1 MAVFRVEKNHSYTV
15 MANHHLRDERLSL
28 KSKGLLS
35 LILSLPDD
43 WRISIEGM
51 TQFSSDGK
59 DAIRSA
65 IRELT
70 DAGYITRAQT
80 HSEAGTFSGYDYLVH
95 ETPVASP
102 SSGFPTME
110 KPTTGNPTTE
120 NPTQR
125 NTDILSTNIPP
136 IVPHEV
142 DVGDYN
148 PSVSGAAADSP
159 TPLSAACGGISPRR
173 GESALYTREPLGG
186 GNPSVSLAADTSPDR
201 GGKEGEKGEAA
212 EDDPLRQPAAAT
224 SPGGRGKR
232 RGTAKKAPD
241 YRPDTFARFWAAY
254 PRGEDKQGAIAAWDE
269 LKPDDATLQ
278 AMSRALVRQKA
289 SEEWQRG
296 IGIPYAVRWLRRRRW
311 EDEIKAPAPPPERA
325 GGDLPVWN

>member
-35 LILSLPDD
+35 VILSLPDD

-51 TQFSSDGK
+51 TQFSADGK

-80 HSEAGTFSGYDYLVH
+80 HSEAGTFSGYEYTIH
-95 ETPVASP
+95 ETPAASP

-110 KPTTGNPTTE
+110 KPTTE
-120 NPTQR
+120 KPTQR
-125 NTDILSTNIPP
+125 NTERLSTILPP
-136 IVPHEV
+136 IVPQS
-142 DVGDYN
+142 D
-148 PSVSGAAADSP
+148 AD
-159 TPLSAACGGISPRR
+159 
-173 GESALYTREPLGG
+173 G
-186 GNPSVSLAADTSPDR
+186 GNPSVSLAADTSPVR
-201 GGKEGEKGEAA
+201 GGTEGETGEAQSG
-212 EDDPLRQPAAAT
+212 EPPKR
-224 SPGGRGKR
+224 KR
-232 RGTAKKAPD
+232 RATKSAPD

-311 EDEIKAPAPPPERA
+311 EDEIKAPAPPPESA

>member
-15 MANHHLRDERLSL
+15 MSNHHLRDERLSL

-35 LILSLPDD
+35 VILSLPDD

-51 TQFSSDGK
+51 TQFSADGK

-80 HSEAGTFSGYDYLVH
+80 HSEAGTFSGYDYIVH
-95 ETPVASP
+95 ETPAASP

-110 KPTTGNPTTE
+110 KPTTE
-120 NPTQR
+120 NPTLR
-125 NTDILSTNIPP
+125 NTERLSTNIPP
-136 IVPHEV
+136 IVPHEG
-142 DVGDYN
+142 DVGDGN

-173 GESALYTREPLGG
+173 GESALCTREPQ
-186 GNPSVSLAADTSPDR
+186 S
-201 GGKEGEKGEAA
+201 A
-212 EDDPLRQPAAAT
+212 ETPKR
-224 SPGGRGKR
+224 KR
-232 RGTAKKAPD
+232 RATKSAPD

-311 EDEIKAPAPPPERA
+311 EDEIKAPAPPPESA

>member
-1 MAVFRVEKNHSYTV
+1 MAVFRVEKIHSYTV

-28 KSKGLLS
+28 KTKGLLS

-70 DAGYITRAQT
+70 DAGYITRDQT
-80 HSEAGTFSGYDYLVH
+80 HSEAGTFSGYEYTIH

-110 KPTTGNPTTE
+110 KPTTE
-120 NPTQR
+120 NPTLR
-125 NTDILSTNIPP
+125 NTEELSTDIPP
-136 IVPHEV
+136 IVPHE
-142 DVGDYN
+142 GDGE
-148 PSVSGAAADSP
+148 PPKRTRRRSSKSV
-159 TPLSAACGGISPRR
+159 
-173 GESALYTREPLGG
+173 
-186 GNPSVSLAADTSPDR
+186 
-201 GGKEGEKGEAA
+201 
-212 EDDPLRQPAAAT
+212 
-224 SPGGRGKR
+224 
-232 RGTAKKAPD
+232 PD
-241 YRPDTFARFWAAY
+241 YEPELFERFWAAY
-254 PRGEDKQGAIAAWDE
+254 PRGEDRQGAVAEWDS
-269 LKPDDATLQ
+269 LRPDQETML

-311 EDEIKAPAPPPERA
+311 EDEIKAPAPPPEERR
-325 GGDLPVWN
+325 GDLPVWT

>member
-80 HSEAGTFSGYDYLVH
+80 HSEAGTFSGYDYIVH

-110 KPTTGNPTTE
+110 KPTTE
-120 NPTQR
+120 NPTLR
-125 NTDILSTNIPP
+125 NTDKLSTNIPP
-136 IVPHEV
+136 IVPHEG
-142 DVGDYN
+142 DVGDDN
-148 PSVSGAAADSP
+148 PTVSGAAADSP

-173 GESALYTREPLGG
+173 GESALCTREPQ
-186 GNPSVSLAADTSPDR
+186 S
-201 GGKEGEKGEAA
+201 A
-212 EDDPLRQPAAAT
+212 ETPKR
-224 SPGGRGKR
+224 KR
-232 RGTAKKAPD
+232 RATKSAPD

>member
-80 HSEAGTFSGYDYLVH
+80 HSEAGTFSGYDYIVH

-110 KPTTGNPTTE
+110 NPTTENPTTGNPTTE
-120 NPTQR
+120 NPTLR
-125 NTDILSTNIPP
+125 NTEELSTIIPP
-136 IVPHEV
+136 VVPHEG
-142 DVGDYN
+142 DVGDDN

-173 GESALYTREPLGG
+173 GESALCTREPQ
-186 GNPSVSLAADTSPDR
+186 S
-201 GGKEGEKGEAA
+201 A
-212 EDDPLRQPAAAT
+212 ETPKR
-224 SPGGRGKR
+224 KR
-232 RGTAKKAPD
+232 RATKSAPD

-254 PRGEDKQGAIAAWDE
+254 PRGEDKLGAIAAWDE

>member
-35 LILSLPDD
+35 VILSLPDD

-51 TQFSSDGK
+51 TQFSADGK

-80 HSEAGTFSGYDYLVH
+80 HSEAGTFSGYDYVVH

-120 NPTQR
+120 NPTLR
-125 NTDILSTNIPP
+125 NTERLSTIPP
-136 IVPHEV
+136 IVPQS
-142 DVGDYN
+142 DAD
-148 PSVSGAAADSP
+148 GA
-159 TPLSAACGGISPRR
+159 
-173 GESALYTREPLGG
+173 
-186 GNPSVSLAADTSPDR
+186 NPSVSLAADTSPVR
-201 GGKEGEKGEAA
+201 GGKEGEKGEAG
-212 EDDPLRQPAAAT
+212 E
-224 SPGGRGKR
+224 RGDVSDSDTPPKRKR
-232 RGTAKKAPD
+232 RRSNKAVPD
-241 YRPDTFARFWAAY
+241 YKPELFERFWAAY
-254 PRGEDKQGAIAAWDE
+254 PRGEDRQGAVAEWDS
-269 LKPDDATLQ
+269 LRPDHETML

-311 EDEIKAPAPPPERA
+311 EDEIKAPAPPPESA

>member
-95 ETPVASP
+95 ETPAASP

-110 KPTTGNPTTE
+110 KPTMEKPTTEKPTTE
-120 NPTQR
+120 NPTLQ
-125 NTDILSTNIPP
+125 NTEILSTIPP
-136 IVPHEV
+136 IVPHE
-142 DVGDYN
+142 GDEEDDN
-148 PSVSGAAADSP
+148 PSVSGAAADSS
-159 TPLSAACGGISPRR
+159 LC
-173 GESALYTREPLGG
+173 TREPQ
-186 GNPSVSLAADTSPDR
+186 S
-201 GGKEGEKGEAA
+201 A
-212 EDDPLRQPAAAT
+212 ETPKRK
-224 SPGGRGKR
+224 KR
-232 RGTAKKAPD
+232 RSTKSVPD
-241 YRPDTFARFWAAY
+241 YEPELFERFWAAY

-278 AMSRALVRQKA
+278 AMSRALVRQRA

-311 EDEIKAPAPPPERA
+311 EDEIKAPVPPPERA

>member
-51 TQFSSDGK
+51 TQFSADGK

-80 HSEAGTFSGYDYLVH
+80 HSEAGTFSGYDYIVH
-95 ETPVASP
+95 ETPAASP

-110 KPTTGNPTTE
+110 KPTTENPTTE
-120 NPTQR
+120 NPTLR
-125 NTDILSTNIPP
+125 NTDGLSTDMPP
-136 IVPHEV
+136 IVPHKGDETPPSAALTPPL
-142 DVGDYN
+142 VGEARGERGDGN
-148 PSVSGAAADSP
+148 PSVSGAAADSS
-159 TPLSAACGGISPRR
+159 L
-173 GESALYTREPLGG
+173 GEG
-186 GNPSVSLAADTSPDR
+186 AD
-201 GGKEGEKGEAA
+201 EAK
-212 EDDPLRQPAAAT
+212 PKR
-224 SPGGRGKR
+224 KR
-232 RGTAKKAPD
+232 RATKSAPD

-269 LKPDDATLQ
+269 LRPDDATLQ

>member
-35 LILSLPDD
+35 VILSLPDD

-51 TQFSSDGK
+51 TQFSADGK

-80 HSEAGTFSGYDYLVH
+80 HSEAGTFSGYDYIVH

-110 KPTTGNPTTE
+110 KPTTE
-120 NPTQR
+120 NPTLR
-125 NTDILSTNIPP
+125 NTERLSTNIPP
-136 IVPHEV
+136 VVPQS
-142 DVGDYN
+142 D
-148 PSVSGAAADSP
+148 AD
-159 TPLSAACGGISPRR
+159 
-173 GESALYTREPLGG
+173 G
-186 GNPSVSLAADTSPDR
+186 GNPSVSLAADTSPVR
-201 GGKEGEKGEAA
+201 GGKEGEKGEAG
-212 EDDPLRQPAAAT
+212 E
-224 SPGGRGKR
+224 GGDVSESDTPPKRKR
-232 RGTAKKAPD
+232 RATKSAPD

-311 EDEIKAPAPPPERA
+311 EDEIKAPAPPPEST

>member
-43 WRISIEGM
+43 WRISIEGK
-51 TQFSSDGK
+51 TQFSADGK

-80 HSEAGTFSGYDYLVH
+80 HSEAGTFSGYDYIVH

-110 KPTTGNPTTE
+110 NPTTE
-120 NPTQR
+120 NPTLR
-125 NTDILSTNIPP
+125 NTDRLSTIPP
-136 IVPHEV
+136 IVPHEG
-142 DVGDYN
+142 DVGDDN

-173 GESALYTREPLGG
+173 GESALCTREPQ
-186 GNPSVSLAADTSPDR
+186 S
-201 GGKEGEKGEAA
+201 A
-212 EDDPLRQPAAAT
+212 ETPKR
-224 SPGGRGKR
+224 KR
-232 RGTAKKAPD
+232 RRSTKSVPD
-241 YRPDTFARFWAAY
+241 YEPELFERFWAAY
-254 PRGEDKQGAIAAWDE
+254 PRGEDRQGAVAEWDS
-269 LKPDDATLQ
+269 LRPDRETML
-278 AMSRALVRQKA
+278 AMSRALVRQRA

-311 EDEIKAPAPPPERA
+311 EDEIKAPAPPPESA

>member
-80 HSEAGTFSGYDYLVH
+80 HSEAGTFSGYDYIVH
-95 ETPVASP
+95 ETTAASP

-110 KPTTGNPTTE
+110 KPTTGNPTL
-120 NPTQR
+120 R
-125 NTDILSTNIPP
+125 NTERLSTTPP
-136 IVPHEV
+136 IVPHEG
-142 DVGDYN
+142 DVGDDN
-148 PSVSGAAADSP
+148 PSVSGAAADSS
-159 TPLSAACGGISPRR
+159 LC
-173 GESALYTREPLGG
+173 TREPQ
-186 GNPSVSLAADTSPDR
+186 S
-201 GGKEGEKGEAA
+201 A
-212 EDDPLRQPAAAT
+212 ETPKR
-224 SPGGRGKR
+224 KR
-232 RGTAKKAPD
+232 RRSSKSVPD
-241 YRPDTFARFWAAY
+241 YEPELFERFWAAY
-254 PRGEDKQGAIAAWDE
+254 PRGEDRQGAVAEWDS
-269 LKPDDATLQ
+269 LRPDRETML

-311 EDEIKAPAPPPERA
+311 EDEIKAPAPPPESA

>member
-1 MAVFRVEKNHSYTV
+1 MAVYRVEKTHDYTV

-28 KSKGLLS
+28 KAKGLLS
-35 LILSLPDD
+35 MLLSLPVD
-43 WRISIEGM
+43 WEISIRGLASIV
-51 TQFSSDGK
+51 TDGVG
-59 DAIRSA
+59 AVQTGIN
-65 IRELT
+65 ELIE
-70 DAGYITRAQT
+70 AGYIVRRRQHAE
-80 HSEAGTFSGYDYLVH
+80 SGAFAGFEYIIH
-95 ETPVASP
+95 EIPP
-102 SSGFPTME
+102 C
-110 KPTTGNPTTE
+110 TE
-120 NPTQR
+120 NPYTANPYTGKPYTENPAQSSR
-125 NTDILSTNIPP
+125 DKLSTIPP
-136 IVPHEV
+136 IVPHE
-142 DVGDYN
+142 GDGN

-173 GESALYTREPLGG
+173 GESALCTREPK
-186 GNPSVSLAADTSPDR
+186 S
-201 GGKEGEKGEAA
+201 A
-212 EDDPLRQPAAAT
+212 ETPKR
-224 SPGGRGKR
+224 KR
-232 RGTAKKAPD
+232 RATKSAPD

-311 EDEIKAPAPPPERA
+311 EDEIKTPAPPPESA

>member
-51 TQFSSDGK
+51 TQFSADGK

-80 HSEAGTFSGYDYLVH
+80 HSEAGTFSGYDYIVH

-110 KPTTGNPTTE
+110 KPTTE
-120 NPTQR
+120 NPTLR
-125 NTDILSTNIPP
+125 NTEELSTIPP
-136 IVPHEV
+136 IVPQS
-142 DVGDYN
+142 D
-148 PSVSGAAADSP
+148 AD
-159 TPLSAACGGISPRR
+159 
-173 GESALYTREPLGG
+173 G
-186 GNPSVSLAADTSPDR
+186 GNPSVSLAADTSPVR
-201 GGKEGEKGEAA
+201 GGKGREKGEAR
-212 EDDPLRQPAAAT
+212 E
-224 SPGGRGKR
+224 GGDVSELDTPPKRKR
-232 RGTAKKAPD
+232 RATKSAPD

-311 EDEIKAPAPPPERA
+311 EDEIKAPAPPESA

>member
-51 TQFSSDGK
+51 TQFSADGK

-80 HSEAGTFSGYDYLVH
+80 HSEAGTFSGYDYVVH

-110 KPTTGNPTTE
+110 KPTTE
-120 NPTQR
+120 NPTLR
-125 NTDILSTNIPP
+125 NTERLSTILPP
-136 IVPHEV
+136 IVPHEG
-142 DVGDYN
+142 DVGDDN

-173 GESALYTREPLGG
+173 GESALCTREPQ
-186 GNPSVSLAADTSPDR
+186 S
-201 GGKEGEKGEAA
+201 A
-212 EDDPLRQPAAAT
+212 ETPKR
-224 SPGGRGKR
+224 KR
-232 RGTAKKAPD
+232 RRSTKSVPD
-241 YRPDTFARFWAAY
+241 YEPELFERFWAAY
-254 PRGEDKQGAIAAWDE
+254 PRGEDRQGAVAEWDS
-269 LKPDDATLQ
+269 LRPDRETML

-311 EDEIKAPAPPPERA
+311 EDEIKAPAPPPESA

>member
-35 LILSLPDD
+35 VILSLPDD

-51 TQFSSDGK
+51 TQFSADGK

-70 DAGYITRAQT
+70 DTGYITRAQT
-80 HSEAGTFSGYDYLVH
+80 HSEAGKFSGYDYVVH
-95 ETPVASP
+95 ETPTASP

-110 KPTTGNPTTE
+110 KPTTE
-120 NPTQR
+120 NPTLR
-125 NTDILSTNIPP
+125 NTERLSIIPP
-136 IVPHEV
+136 IVPQS
-142 DVGDYN
+142 D
-148 PSVSGAAADSP
+148 AD
-159 TPLSAACGGISPRR
+159 GGI
-173 GESALYTREPLGG
+173 
-186 GNPSVSLAADTSPDR
+186 PSVSLAADTSPVR
-201 GGKEGEKGEAA
+201 GGKEGEKGEAG
-212 EDDPLRQPAAAT
+212 E
-224 SPGGRGKR
+224 GGDVSESDTPPKRKR
-232 RGTAKKAPD
+232 RATKSAPD

-311 EDEIKAPAPPPERA
+311 EDEIKAPAPPPESA

>member
-51 TQFSSDGK
+51 TQFSADGK

-80 HSEAGTFSGYDYLVH
+80 HSEAGTFSGYDYIVH

-125 NTDILSTNIPP
+125 NTDNRLSTNIPP
-136 IVPHEV
+136 IVPHEG
-142 DVGDYN
+142 DVGDDN

-173 GESALYTREPLGG
+173 GESALCAREPQ
-186 GNPSVSLAADTSPDR
+186 S
-201 GGKEGEKGEAA
+201 A
-212 EDDPLRQPAAAT
+212 ETPKR
-224 SPGGRGKR
+224 KR
-232 RGTAKKAPD
+232 RATKSAPD

-311 EDEIKAPAPPPERA
+311 EDEIKAPAPPESA

>member
-80 HSEAGTFSGYDYLVH
+80 HSEAGTFSGYDYIVH
-95 ETPVASP
+95 ETPAASP

-110 KPTTGNPTTE
+110 KPTTE
-120 NPTQR
+120 NPTLR
-125 NTDILSTNIPP
+125 NTERLSTDIPP
-136 IVPHEV
+136 IVPHE
-142 DVGDYN
+142 GE
-148 PSVSGAAADSP
+148 DS
-159 TPLSAACGGISPRR
+159 L
-173 GESALYTREPLGG
+173 
-186 GNPSVSLAADTSPDR
+186 SLAALDSSL
-201 GGKEGEKGEAA
+201 GEGADEAK
-212 EDDPLRQPAAAT
+212 PKR
-224 SPGGRGKR
+224 KR
-232 RGTAKKAPD
+232 RATKSAPD

-278 AMSRALVRQKA
+278 AMSRALVRQRA

>member
-51 TQFSSDGK
+51 TQFSADGK

-80 HSEAGTFSGYDYLVH
+80 HSEAGTFSGYDYIVH
-95 ETPVASP
+95 ETPAVSP

-125 NTDILSTNIPP
+125 NTEELSTILPP
-136 IVPHEV
+136 IVPQS
-142 DVGDYN
+142 D
-148 PSVSGAAADSP
+148 AD
-159 TPLSAACGGISPRR
+159 
-173 GESALYTREPLGG
+173 G
-186 GNPSVSLAADTSPDR
+186 GNPSVSLAADTSPVR
-201 GGKEGEKGEAA
+201 GGKEGEKGEAR
-212 EDDPLRQPAAAT
+212 E
-224 SPGGRGKR
+224 GGDVSESDTPPKRKR
-232 RGTAKKAPD
+232 RATKSAPD

-311 EDEIKAPAPPPERA
+311 EDEIKAPAPPPESA

>member
-35 LILSLPDD
+35 VILSLPDD

-51 TQFSSDGK
+51 TQFSADGK

-80 HSEAGTFSGYDYLVH
+80 HSEAGTFSGYDYIVH

-110 KPTTGNPTTE
+110 KPTTE
-120 NPTQR
+120 NPTLR
-125 NTDILSTNIPP
+125 NTERLSIIPP
-136 IVPHEV
+136 IVPHE
-142 DVGDYN
+142 GDGN

-173 GESALYTREPLGG
+173 GESALCTREPQ
-186 GNPSVSLAADTSPDR
+186 S
-201 GGKEGEKGEAA
+201 A
-212 EDDPLRQPAAAT
+212 ETPKR
-224 SPGGRGKR
+224 KR
-232 RGTAKKAPD
+232 RATKSAPD

-311 EDEIKAPAPPPERA
+311 EDEIKAPAPPPESA

>member
-80 HSEAGTFSGYDYLVH
+80 HSEAGKFSGYDYVVH
-95 ETPVASP
+95 ETPTASP

-110 KPTTGNPTTE
+110 KPTTE
-120 NPTQR
+120 NPTLR
-125 NTDILSTNIPP
+125 NTERLSTTPP
-136 IVPHEV
+136 IVPQS
-142 DVGDYN
+142 D
-148 PSVSGAAADSP
+148 AD
-159 TPLSAACGGISPRR
+159 
-173 GESALYTREPLGG
+173 G
-186 GNPSVSLAADTSPDR
+186 GNPSVSLAADTSPVR
-201 GGKEGEKGEAA
+201 GGKEGETGETG
-212 EDDPLRQPAAAT
+212 EGGDVPESAT
-224 SPGGRGKR
+224 PPKRKR
-232 RGTAKKAPD
+232 RATKSAPD

>member
-80 HSEAGTFSGYDYLVH
+80 HSEAGTFSGYDYIVH

-110 KPTTGNPTTE
+110 N
-120 NPTQR
+120 
-125 NTDILSTNIPP
+125 
-136 IVPHEV
+136 
-142 DVGDYN
+142 
-148 PSVSGAAADSP
+148 
-159 TPLSAACGGISPRR
+159 
-173 GESALYTREPLGG
+173 
-186 GNPSVSLAADTSPDR
+186 
-201 GGKEGEKGEAA
+201 
-212 EDDPLRQPAAAT
+212 
-224 SPGGRGKR
+224 
-232 RGTAKKAPD
+232 
-241 YRPDTFARFWAAY
+241 
-254 PRGEDKQGAIAAWDE
+254 
-269 LKPDDATLQ
+269 
-278 AMSRALVRQKA
+278 
-289 SEEWQRG
+289 
-296 IGIPYAVRWLRRRRW
+296 RRRETRRRKIRRY
-311 EDEIKAPAPPPERA
+311 EILI
-325 GGDLPVWN
+325 D

>member
-51 TQFSSDGK
+51 TQFSADGK

-80 HSEAGTFSGYDYLVH
+80 HSEAGTFSGYDYIVH

-110 KPTTGNPTTE
+110 KPTTE
-120 NPTQR
+120 NPTLR
-125 NTDILSTNIPP
+125 NTEELSTIPP
-136 IVPHEV
+136 IVPHEG
-142 DVGDYN
+142 DVGDDN

-173 GESALYTREPLGG
+173 GESALCTREPQ
-186 GNPSVSLAADTSPDR
+186 S
-201 GGKEGEKGEAA
+201 A
-212 EDDPLRQPAAAT
+212 ETPKR
-224 SPGGRGKR
+224 KR
-232 RGTAKKAPD
+232 RAAKSAPD

>member
-51 TQFSSDGK
+51 TQFSADGK

-80 HSEAGTFSGYDYLVH
+80 HSEAGTFSGYDYIVH
-95 ETPVASP
+95 ETPAASP

-110 KPTTGNPTTE
+110 KPTTE
-120 NPTQR
+120 NPTLR
-125 NTDILSTNIPP
+125 NTERLSTILPP
-136 IVPHEV
+136 IVPHEG
-142 DVGDYN
+142 DVGNDN
-148 PSVSGAAADSP
+148 PSVSGAAADSS
-159 TPLSAACGGISPRR
+159 LC
-173 GESALYTREPLGG
+173 TREPLGG
-186 GNPSVSLAADTSPDR
+186 GNPSVSLAADTSPVR
-201 GGKEGEKGEAA
+201 GGNGEENGEA
-212 EDDPLRQPAAAT
+212 
-224 SPGGRGKR
+224 GGGEPPKRKR
-232 RGTAKKAPD
+232 RRSNKAVPD
-241 YRPDTFARFWAAY
+241 YKPELFERFWAAY
-254 PRGEDKQGAIAAWDE
+254 PRGEDRQGAVAEWDS
-269 LKPDDATLQ
+269 LRPDHETML

-311 EDEIKAPAPPPERA
+311 EDEIKTPAPPESA

>member
-51 TQFSSDGK
+51 TQFSADGK

-80 HSEAGTFSGYDYLVH
+80 HSEAGTFSGYDYIVH
-95 ETPVASP
+95 ETPAASP

-110 KPTTGNPTTE
+110 KPTTE
-120 NPTQR
+120 NPTLR
-125 NTDILSTNIPP
+125 NTERLSTILPP
-136 IVPHEV
+136 IVPHEG
-142 DVGDYN
+142 DVGNDN
-148 PSVSGAAADSP
+148 PSVSGAAADSS
-159 TPLSAACGGISPRR
+159 LC
-173 GESALYTREPLGG
+173 TREPLGG
-186 GNPSVSLAADTSPDR
+186 GNPSVSLAADTSPVR
-201 GGKEGEKGEAA
+201 GGNGEENGEA
-212 EDDPLRQPAAAT
+212 
-224 SPGGRGKR
+224 GGGEPPKRKR
-232 RGTAKKAPD
+232 RRSNKAVPD
-241 YRPDTFARFWAAY
+241 YKPELFERFWAAY
-254 PRGEDKQGAIAAWDE
+254 PRGEDRQGAVAEWDS
-269 LKPDDATLQ
+269 LRPDHETML

-311 EDEIKAPAPPPERA
+311 EDEIKAPAPPPESA

>member
-1 MAVFRVEKNHSYTV
+1 MAVYRVEKTHDYTV

-28 KSKGLLS
+28 KAKGLLS
-35 LILSLPDD
+35 MLLSLPDD
-43 WRISIEGM
+43 WEISIRGLASIV
-51 TQFSSDGK
+51 TDGVG
-59 DAIRSA
+59 AVQTGIN
-65 IRELT
+65 ELIE
-70 DAGYITRAQT
+70 AGYIVRRRQHAETGAF
-80 HSEAGTFSGYDYLVH
+80 AGFEYIIH
-95 ETPVASP
+95 EVPP
-102 SSGFPTME
+102 C
-110 KPTTGNPTTE
+110 TE
-120 NPTQR
+120 NPYTANPYTGKAYTENPAQSSK
-125 NTDILSTNIPP
+125 DKLSTMPP
-136 IVPHEV
+136 IVPHEG
-142 DVGDYN
+142 DVGDDN

-173 GESALYTREPLGG
+173 GESALCTREPQ
-186 GNPSVSLAADTSPDR
+186 S
-201 GGKEGEKGEAA
+201 A
-212 EDDPLRQPAAAT
+212 ETPKR
-224 SPGGRGKR
+224 KR
-232 RGTAKKAPD
+232 RATKSAPD

>member
-51 TQFSSDGK
+51 TQFSADGK

-80 HSEAGTFSGYDYLVH
+80 HSEAGTFSGYDYIVH
-95 ETPVASP
+95 ETPAASP

-110 KPTTGNPTTE
+110 KPTTE

-125 NTDILSTNIPP
+125 NTEELSTILPP
-136 IVPHEV
+136 IVPQS
-142 DVGDYN
+142 D
-148 PSVSGAAADSP
+148 AD
-159 TPLSAACGGISPRR
+159 
-173 GESALYTREPLGG
+173 G

-201 GGKEGEKGEAA
+201 GGTEGEKGKAGE
-212 EDDPLRQPAAAT
+212 
-224 SPGGRGKR
+224 RGDVSESDTPPKRKR
-232 RGTAKKAPD
+232 RATKSAPD

-278 AMSRALVRQKA
+278 AMSRALVRQRA

-311 EDEIKAPAPPPERA
+311 EDEIKAPALEPEIA